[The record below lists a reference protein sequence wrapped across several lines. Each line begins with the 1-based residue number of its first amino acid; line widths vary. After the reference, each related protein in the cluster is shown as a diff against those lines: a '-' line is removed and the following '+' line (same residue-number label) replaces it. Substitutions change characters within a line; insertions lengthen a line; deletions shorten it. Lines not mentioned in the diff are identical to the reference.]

1 MIRFVSASTLALLLL
16 APATALAQEERTVG
30 LSMGYPS
37 SVAVL
42 WHATER
48 VAVRPEITFSTTS
61 TDVGERDA
69 SGSAFSAGASVLFYT
84 LQRDALS
91 TYIAPAYG
99 YARGTNESSTGLE
112 STSRAHN
119 ISGSFGVQ
127 YRLGE
132 RVSVFGETGISFTTT
147 KLEADDAF
155 GSSTSSD
162 RFGNRSAVGVVFY
175 F

>member
-1 MIRFVSASTLALLLL
+1 MIRFASASTLALLLL

-30 LSMGYPS
+30 VSMGYPS
-37 SVAVL
+37 TVAVL
-42 WHATER
+42 WHATDR
-48 VAVRPEITFSTTS
+48 VAVRPEITFSTSS
-61 TDVGERDA
+61 TDVGDRDSSA
-69 SGSAFSAGASVLFYT
+69 SAVSVGASVLFYV

-91 TYIAPAYG
+91 TYVAPAYG
-99 YARGTNESSTGLE
+99 YAHGSNESTSGLE

-132 RVSVFGETGISFTTT
+132 RVSVFGETGISFTATT
-147 KLEADDAF
+147 LEADDAF
-155 GSSTSSD
+155 GSSTTSD
-162 RFGNRSAVGVVFY
+162 RFGNRSAVGLVFY